1 MMLNGRQK
9 MGVAVLA
16 LGVVALVVDRA
27 FVLPKSAPASD
38 RVASVAEEGAPAA
51 GKEHAAPPSV
61 ETSSVQTITR
71 RLEAAW
77 SEMNLTFDAPR
88 DLFSLS
94 SSWGPDPDPLP
105 TDRLAGRGDASF
117 VRTHKLEAVIE
128 DEEGR
133 HASINDRLLRLGD
146 SLDGYTLVEIQ
157 SESVIFE
164 REGRRIELRL
174 EKDR

>member
-1 MMLNGRQK
+1 MVLNGRQK
-9 MGVAVLA
+9 VGVVVLTVGA
-16 LGVVALVVDRA
+16 VALVVDRA

-38 RVASVAEEGAPAA
+38 RAVPVVEKGLRAASGERPT
-51 GKEHAAPPSV
+51 PSSL
-61 ETSSVQTITR
+61 ETSSVQTVTR

-77 SEMNLTFDAPR
+77 SEKGLSFEAPR

-94 SSWGPDPDPLP
+94 GSWGRDPDPLP
-105 TDRLAGRGDASF
+105 GDRLTGRGDASF
-117 VRTHKLEAVIE
+117 VRTYKLEAIIE

-157 SESVIFE
+157 SESVLFE